1 MMAFQDIGVDYQAEI
16 NITPSTEKGKIL
28 IGIDYCDREGC
39 DSVGIRVTREQ
50 ARNLANSLN
59 NLADELFLQELK
71 ERRG

>member
-1 MMAFQDIGVDYQAEI
+1 MTTFQDTGVDYQAEI
-16 NITPSTEKGKIL
+16 SIVPSSEKGKIL

-39 DSVGIRVTREQ
+39 DSLGIRLTREQ
-50 ARNLANSLN
+50 ARNLAESLN